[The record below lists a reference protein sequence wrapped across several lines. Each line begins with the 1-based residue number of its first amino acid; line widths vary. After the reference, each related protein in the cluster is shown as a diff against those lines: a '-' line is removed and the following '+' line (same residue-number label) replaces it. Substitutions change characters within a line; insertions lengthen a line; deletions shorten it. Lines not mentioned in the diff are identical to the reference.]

1 MIVTVSRHI
10 VLSSSQTQTPKGV
23 EEVGFFNPLDGD
35 EPEAQKGEICSRSQ
49 SQSISEVGLAEP
61 LG

>member
-1 MIVTVSRHI
+1 M
-10 VLSSSQTQTPKGV
+10 LSSSQTQTPKGV